1 MLVRT
6 PSTALWSGRRTEP
19 TLDAVQVGLPVRCR
33 TAALGVPDDFPETFD
48 QRVLRLVLV
57 TQPRS
62 QAPARLG
69 DSPRLIDGELF
80 LDREMERQMQERVEA
95 GLLWSEVPLEVA
107 FGMVEQR
114 LVFRVQQ
121 DHTDCGR
128 FQAFERQAGAVLCPR
143 SKQEASRLVTGGGE
157 QLSVAC

>member
-1 MLVRT
+1 MQ
-6 PSTALWSGRRTEP
+6 S
-19 TLDAVQVGLPVRCR
+19 QIGLPVRCR

-62 QAPARLG
+62 QPPARLG

-95 GLLWSEVPLEVA
+95 ALLWSEVPLEVA

-121 DHTDCGR
+121 DDADRRR
-128 FQAFERQAGAVLCPR
+128 FQAF
-143 SKQEASRLVTGGGE
+143 
-157 QLSVAC
+157 